1 MNSDSTYGNPCVAVQ
16 KDTAVLKLLKWFV
29 IVVVGLVAVLFVVG
43 YHLSPKFTVTRSA
56 SIAAPG
62 QRVYALISDPREWR

>member
-1 MNSDSTYGNPCVAVQ
+1 M
-16 KDTAVLKLLKWFV
+16 LKLLKWFV